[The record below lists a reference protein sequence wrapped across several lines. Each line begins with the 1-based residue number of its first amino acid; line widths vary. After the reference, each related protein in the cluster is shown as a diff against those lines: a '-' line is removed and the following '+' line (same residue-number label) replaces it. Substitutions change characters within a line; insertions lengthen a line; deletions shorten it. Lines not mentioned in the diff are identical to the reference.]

1 MKELFHITRG
11 DRVDSILSNGIIPGY
26 KNGLNYGYPERKPYV
41 WLTDNPDY
49 ILEKQAGKTWIESNN
64 PKVIRVDCADLDIRY
79 FRQHEW
85 FYEGTITNGL
95 GVAE

>member
-49 ILEKQAGKTWIESNN
+49 IL
-64 PKVIRVDCADLDIRY
+64 
-79 FRQHEW
+79 
-85 FYEGTITNGL
+85 
-95 GVAE
+95 